1 MSLFRTVVGFRR
13 NDDCGG
19 IRVSLA
25 NYASQI
31 SEAMRPVTPSR
42 R

>member
-1 MSLFRTVVGFRR
+1 MARLTGLRIGIEGKAFQR
-13 NDDCGG
+13 NQP
-19 IRVSLA
+19 
-25 NYASQI
+25 SQI